1 MKYTVEIFKYKFFDY
16 DLKVGIYNNKICYV
30 GFNKENVKE
39 LLKGAQ
45 PTDTVRNILSDAG
58 VMTEYHNVKQEAKKA
73 APKKEKKAK
82 APVKKAA
89 PKKATT
95 AKPKV
100 EVEVEAKV
108 EEAASE

>member
-1 MKYTVEIFKYKFFDY
+1 MVKLR
-16 DLKVGIYNNKICYV
+16 LKRAGKKRSAFYRIVASDARVQRDGAYI
-30 GFNKENVKE
+30 E
-39 LLKGAQ
+39 LIGAQ

-73 APKKEKKAK
+73 APKK
-82 APVKKAA
+82 
-89 PKKATT
+89 ATT
-95 AKPKV
+95 AKPKVEV